1 MTTTTAKSKT
11 IIIGKDMGMGAIKL
25 SSVDGGLQLPSL
37 VAINGS
43 QKVANMV
50 GLASQ
55 KAPLHIRMAHGSFY
69 VGARAHDWGRPVE
82 NLDYD
87 RLTGAPEMHALLYG
101 SLTNLIKQYGPLK
114 RPLSLMVGMPLE
126 PLTGPNAKEN
136 VKAVRKWMEGKHEWE
151 ADDQHYEIEIA
162 EVSVTSQPVGA
173 LFDYLLDDEGRFVQG
188 RKAAF
193 KKEVG
198 IISVG
203 FNTVELLVVRDRK
216 PVQKFTAGTTAGVR
230 RLLEIINAD
239 RLYTLGEL
247 DGQLRSGTLDIKAA
261 LPIWERE
268 VTGVINEHWGT
279 SWKRFERILLVGG
292 GARLLEKT
300 LPYKFNGK
308 AFVPADPV
316 LSIASGLRKL
326 RVQVENRKRK

>member
-1 MTTTTAKSKT
+1 MTTAKKGKST
-11 IIIGKDMGMGAIKL
+11 LIGFDMGMGAIKL
-25 SSVDGGLQLPSL
+25 YGEAGGLQLQSQ

-43 QKVANMV
+43 KKVANMV

-55 KAPLHIRMAHGSFY
+55 KAPLHIRMAQGSFY

-87 RLTGAPEMHALLYG
+87 RLTGAPEMRAVLYG
-101 SLTNLIKQYGPLK
+101 SLTNLIEKYGPLK
-114 RPLSLMVGMPLE
+114 RPLSLIVGMPLE
-126 PLTGPNAKEN
+126 PLTGPDAKEN
-136 VKAVRKWMEGKHEWE
+136 VKAVRKWMEGKHEWQ
-151 ADDQHYEIEIA
+151 ADDQDYAVTIA
-162 EVSVTSQPVGA
+162 EVAVTSQPVGA
-173 LFDYLLDDEGRFVQG
+173 LFDYLLDDDGRFIQG

-230 RLLEIINAD
+230 RLLEIVNTD

-247 DGQLRSGTLDIKAA
+247 DSQLRSGSLDIKAA

-292 GARLLEKT
+292 GATLLKKT